1 MTRKTDMTPFYRRIV
16 TDAWKIA
23 WSHKHLWVFGFFAT
37 LIGFGG
43 VTEVFFS
50 AYERTADALPL
61 AAAQGTIAT
70 LIPGYTT
77 IKAVITYSPYP
88 VLSLAIFTVALVL
101 MFSVF
106 AWMTVVSV
114 GGLISGI
121 RKISRGGEPT
131 FGDSIK
137 AGAER
142 FWPLLTVN
150 LLAKIVILLALLLTG
165 ANLYVLMQERSFVS
179 GLFYVGSF
187 IVFTAISF
195 VASLAA
201 VYGSLNVMAKDEPV
215 ERSLNGALKTIGE
228 HWLVSLEMAVVLFIA
243 SLVMGLAVA
252 LLALIL
258 SVPLIFLLAVAAM
271 LKARAAVYGIMA
283 LTAVM
288 LLALVVALG
297 SFLTTFQTSAWT
309 LLWSELTDRK
319 PVAKLL
325 RLVHGVRESKR

>member
-43 VTEVFFS
+43 VTEVFFN
-50 AYERTADALPL
+50 AYERTADALPM
-61 AAAQGTIAT
+61 AAAQGSITA

-77 IKAVITYSPYP
+77 IKAIIAFSPYP
-88 VLSLAIFTVALVL
+88 LLSLVIFTVALTL

-114 GGLISGI
+114 GGLISGV

-142 FWPLLTVN
+142 FWQLLGVN

-165 ANLYVLMQERSFVS
+165 ANLFVLMQERTVVS

-195 VASLAA
+195 VASLAS
-201 VYGSLNVMAKDEPV
+201 VYGSLNVMAKNEPV
-215 ERSLNGALKTIGE
+215 EKSINGALKLIGE
-228 HWLVSLEMAVVLFIA
+228 HWLVSIEMAVVLFLT
-243 SLVMGLAVA
+243 SLAAGLAVA
-252 LLALIL
+252 FAALIL

-271 LKARAAVYGIMA
+271 LKASVAVYGIMA

-288 LLALVVALG
+288 LLVMVVALG

-309 LLWSELTDRK
+309 LLWSELSERRPTS
-319 PVAKLL
+319 KLH
-325 RLVHGVRESKR
+325 RLLHGLKR